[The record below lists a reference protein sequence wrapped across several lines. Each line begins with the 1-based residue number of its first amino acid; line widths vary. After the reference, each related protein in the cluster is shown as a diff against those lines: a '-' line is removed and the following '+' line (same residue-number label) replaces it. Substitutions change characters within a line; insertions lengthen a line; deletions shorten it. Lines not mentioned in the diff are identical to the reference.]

1 MELYL
6 IRHTTPQVGMGVC
19 YGQTDLDVADSF
31 QTELVNIRKKV
42 AHLESPHI
50 YSSPLQRCAKLA
62 TALAGNLQVKHD
74 ARLKELNFGDWE
86 MLPWDQIPRGAID
99 VWADEHVKQAP
110 PNGES
115 FYSLH
120 LRASQFLTEVS
131 ANRRGTEVVVV
142 THAGVIRALLAE
154 ALGLPLQNAFKL
166 QLAYGSVSHVS
177 VDDATSRINFIN
189 L

>member
-6 IRHTTPQVGMGVC
+6 IRHTTPEVGMGVC

-31 QTELVNIRKKV
+31 ETELAKIREKV
-42 AHLESPHI
+42 AHLDSPYI

-62 TALAGNLQVKHD
+62 SALAVELQVQHD
-74 ARLKELNFGDWE
+74 HRLKELDFGDWE

-99 VWADEHVKQAP
+99 VWAEEHVRQAP

-115 FYSLH
+115 FHALH
-120 LRASQFLTEVS
+120 LRASEFLAEVS
-131 ANRRGTEVVVV
+131 ANRRGEQVVVV

-166 QLAYGSVSHVS
+166 QLRYGSISHVS
-177 VDDATSRINFIN
+177 IDDITSRINFIN